1 MRRIS
6 LFRTTALRLTLVHAT
21 LFSLLTAAT
30 LGYIYWSTRDQ
41 IESQVDT
48 RLRLE
53 SDVLINLYKS
63 GALPEL
69 MNALQKR
76 NQIDQY
82 GRFYYLSS
90 AEKGPLTG
98 PSGWPLRINTIRTH
112 STVRLADVIDLPADS
127 QRADLPVRV
136 AETQLADGLKL
147 FIGHEIT
154 DEQAL
159 LEHTFLLVVSASTL
173 TLLFAL
179 IGGVAVAY
187 NVLRRV
193 DSVSRTT
200 NEIMDG
206 DLTQRVPITGR
217 YDEFDA
223 LAKRI
228 NDMLDRI
235 EQLMRSMQQVTSNVA
250 HDLRSPL
257 NRLRNRLEVTLLEQ
271 RDDEEYRRIMQ
282 QSIEEADG
290 LINTFNALLSI
301 AKLQS
306 GIDRSQWKTVHLGE
320 LAEELAEL
328 YLPVAE
334 ECGIH
339 FTCNIHSNPAITAN
353 RHLVAQALTNLLDNA
368 IKYAGTGSRI
378 VISVNDSPTGASLSI
393 ADSGPGIPPTER
405 QRVLQQFVRLETE
418 RNTPGNGL
426 GLSLVKAICQFHG
439 AVLALDDNAPG
450 LIATIQF
457 NPT

>member
-1 MRRIS
+1 M
-6 LFRTTALRLTLVHAT
+6 
-21 LFSLLTAAT
+21 
-30 LGYIYWSTRDQ
+30 
-41 IESQVDT
+41 
-48 RLRLE
+48 
-53 SDVLINLYKS
+53 
-63 GALPEL
+63 
-69 MNALQKR
+69 
-76 NQIDQY
+76 
-82 GRFYYLSS
+82 
-90 AEKGPLTG
+90 
-98 PSGWPLRINTIRTH
+98 
-112 STVRLADVIDLPADS
+112 
-127 QRADLPVRV
+127 
-136 AETQLADGLKL
+136 
-147 FIGHEIT
+147 
-154 DEQAL
+154 
-159 LEHTFLLVVSASTL
+159 SASTL

-393 ADSGPGIPPTER
+393 ADSGPGIP
-405 QRVLQQFVRLETE
+405 
-418 RNTPGNGL
+418 
-426 GLSLVKAICQFHG
+426 H
-439 AVLALDDNAPG
+439 
-450 LIATIQF
+450 
-457 NPT
+457 